1 MLLQSFDYFAAPV
14 LSAPEMPERRAFVR
28 SRAFRHPDKLFKLCC
43 LSGHCNCDT

>member
-28 SRAFRHPDKLFKLCC
+28 SAFRHPDKLFKLCC